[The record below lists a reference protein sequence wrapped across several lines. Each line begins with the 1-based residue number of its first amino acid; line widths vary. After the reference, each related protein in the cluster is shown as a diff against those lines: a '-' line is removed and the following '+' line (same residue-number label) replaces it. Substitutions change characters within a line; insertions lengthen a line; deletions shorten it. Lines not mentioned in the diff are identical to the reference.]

1 MSRKGESITLSLTER
16 DRAKLVELATEL
28 GFKWGEK
35 PNISKLLKAIAHREI
50 QISYNNDWDSAQI
63 EALNNTR
70 KILVDL
76 GKTTEAI
83 AIAEILRDRSELSIP
98 LRHEI
103 ETFLNTPL
111 SPWRQQID
119 ELIKQEK
126 PFRLSYTDAAD
137 RIFTFTVLF
146 AQIKPIEKRLY
157 LVCQCSESEGNQDV
171 PGLQNN
177 WFLRL
182 DRIQAATVAPLKK
195 EKWLKN
201 IATIPVEFYLFG
213 SLAFAYERKPD
224 DLQVID
230 LEADRPT
237 KKVIRNISSTF
248 WLIREILPYGAN
260 CEVVAPESV
269 RQKTIEEINSMRSKY
284 TQ

>member
-1 MSRKGESITLSLTER
+1 
-16 DRAKLVELATEL
+16 
-28 GFKWGEK
+28 
-35 PNISKLLKAIAHREI
+35 
-50 QISYNNDWDSAQI
+50 
-63 EALNNTR
+63 
-70 KILVDL
+70 
-76 GKTTEAI
+76 
-83 AIAEILRDRSELSIP
+83 
-98 LRHEI
+98 
-103 ETFLNTPL
+103 
-111 SPWRQQID
+111 
-119 ELIKQEK
+119 
-126 PFRLSYTDAAD
+126 
-137 RIFTFTVLF
+137 
-146 AQIKPIEKRLY
+146 
-157 LVCQCSESEGNQDV
+157 
-171 PGLQNN
+171 
-177 WFLRL
+177 
-182 DRIQAATVAPLKK
+182 
-195 EKWLKN
+195 LKN